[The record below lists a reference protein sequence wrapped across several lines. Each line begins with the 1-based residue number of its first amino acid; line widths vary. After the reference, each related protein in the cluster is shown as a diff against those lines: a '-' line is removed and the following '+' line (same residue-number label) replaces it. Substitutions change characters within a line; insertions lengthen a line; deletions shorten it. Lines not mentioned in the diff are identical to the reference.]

1 MPRFEPHPQ
10 RRTAVI
16 AGASSGIGAAT
27 AIALATGGQPVA
39 LGARRAAQCEELA
52 ATIRA
57 GGGEAI
63 ALPLDV
69 ADDDSVKSFA
79 AAVTGEL
86 GPPEILVSC
95 AGDAE
100 PRRLHELETTE
111 FVRQVEV
118 NLTGAHR
125 LVAAIVPGMVARRRG
140 DVVFVTSDVV
150 LTPRPHMGAYVAAKH
165 GLEGMAQTM
174 QMELEGTGV
183 RVSVVRP
190 GPTASGMGLAWDIG
204 PVEAMLA
211 DWAKWG
217 LARHS
222 YFLRPSDVA
231 AAVTAVVSTPRGSHL
246 TLVEIQLEAPL
257 AAGRT
262 QASTQ
267 PATAPAPAR
276 TQTPTPTPTPTPEDA
291 P

>member
-10 RRTAVI
+10 RRTAVV
-16 AGASSGIGAAT
+16 AGASSGIGSAT
-27 AIALATGGQPVA
+27 AIALATAGHPVA
-39 LGARRAAQCEELA
+39 LGARRTARCEELA

-69 ADDDSVKSFA
+69 SDGDVVKHFA
-79 AAVTGEL
+79 ASVADEL
-86 GPPEILVSC
+86 GPVEILVSC

-100 PRRLHELETTE
+100 PGLLHELDTSE
-111 FVRQVEV
+111 FVRQVQV
-118 NLTGAHR
+118 NLAGAHQ
-125 LVAAIVPGMVARRRG
+125 LVSAIVPGMVTRQRG
-140 DVVFVTSDVV
+140 DVVFISSDVAR
-150 LTPRPHMGAYVAAKH
+150 TPRPHMGAYVAAKH
-165 GLEGMAQTM
+165 GLEGMAQAM

-190 GPTASGMGLAWDIG
+190 GPTMTGMGTTWETGA
-204 PVEAMLA
+204 VEAMLA
-211 DWAKWG
+211 DWSRWG

-246 TLVEIQLEAPL
+246 TLIEIQPEAPL
-257 AAGRT
+257 
-262 QASTQ
+262 
-267 PATAPAPAR
+267 
-276 TQTPTPTPTPTPEDA
+276 TPREGT
-291 P
+291 